1 MMDNNILISQLS
13 SFANCSTEEASMCVK
28 SLVEWI
34 TDSII
39 AEGQLTISGFGK
51 FHVEKHMEY
60 IQIDASSGKKYLIP
74 PSLYLSFKPDPL
86 LDNEDKSKAVT
97 FPTIASVLAAK
108 NKILPLQAEKMAV
121 GFFKFALIQMEERK
135 PVAIDGLGEFVLTK
149 VEVEDKVYGKITY
162 IADKLLSEKI
172 NRPFSYFFPVELRDG
187 VSFDDIETKGT
198 DTFSQPLSNDDTFLI
213 SDSSQSEQFQEADK
227 QDSDIINDNN
237 EAITTDTTEAEKS
250 EDHEK
255 VDGQINGLSESAYKT
270 DSGEHGSY
278 EEQEIPDNSSNG
290 KSGLGNGNLK
300 RLAIAAGICAL
311 LIAGILLWNNSGKEQ
326 PSVTLATDTTAQ
338 QVVEAKQDSLPEQQE
353 SIAASEQAEK
363 TPVDNYAELN
373 AKIPYGAY
381 DIVGV
386 QAEIIAPPG
395 MDMATISR
403 VYMGSDS
410 PIYLVVM
417 NGGETNPEPGSRIII
432 PKWRERTVRK

>member
-13 SFANCSTEEASMCVK
+13 SFANCSAEEASMCVK

-74 PSLYLSFKPDPL
+74 PSLSLSFKPDPL

-172 NRPFSYFFPVELRDG
+172 NRPFSYFFPAV
-187 VSFDDIETKGT
+187 KG
-198 DTFSQPLSNDDTFLI
+198 I
-213 SDSSQSEQFQEADK
+213 A
-227 QDSDIINDNN
+227 
-237 EAITTDTTEAEKS
+237 
-250 EDHEK
+250 
-255 VDGQINGLSESAYKT
+255 
-270 DSGEHGSY
+270 
-278 EEQEIPDNSSNG
+278 NS
-290 KSGLGNGNLK
+290 
-300 RLAIAAGICAL
+300 
-311 LIAGILLWNNSGKEQ
+311 
-326 PSVTLATDTTAQ
+326 
-338 QVVEAKQDSLPEQQE
+338 
-353 SIAASEQAEK
+353 
-363 TPVDNYAELN
+363 
-373 AKIPYGAY
+373 
-381 DIVGV
+381 
-386 QAEIIAPPG
+386 
-395 MDMATISR
+395 
-403 VYMGSDS
+403 
-410 PIYLVVM
+410 
-417 NGGETNPEPGSRIII
+417 
-432 PKWRERTVRK
+432 